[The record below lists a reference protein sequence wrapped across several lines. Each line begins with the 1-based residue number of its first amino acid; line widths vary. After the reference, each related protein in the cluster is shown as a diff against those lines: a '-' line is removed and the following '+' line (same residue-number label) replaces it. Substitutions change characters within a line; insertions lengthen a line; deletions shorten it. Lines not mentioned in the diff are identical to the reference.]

1 MKTACRSPWPETPP
15 PSKPRIGHL
24 LLAGCLT
31 PAKLDETPALSC
43 PQALPSLP
51 PPQGIAR
58 LGAGKRTRFQHK
70 GRLRWDLTQVAG
82 SWGCSGKTRR
92 LDKGQPARNGALV
105 RMLGGSAHNAR
116 ASQVFTVLT
125 TPTWGQPGP
134 LGYGSGAKRQPAEGS
149 PSSGLHH
156 PAEPG
161 ITITKA
167 VAIAHW
173 LLRATV
179 LGARP
184 LVISF
189 GPHSDRWGHSHLAP
203 FGAVVTE
210 AGAYPGRWQPPSPRA
225 QHSGADRALGTG
237 AKVTRSPPLAGSLPV
252 LSHADKAVLAGG
264 AASADPRVPS
274 DARQGC
280 DKSPAKS
287 RTSRL
292 PD

>member
-43 PQALPSLP
+43 PQALPSLPP

-161 ITITKA
+161 ITVMKA

-189 GPHSDRWGHSHLAP
+189 GPHGGATRIWPHS
-203 FGAVVTE
+203 
-210 AGAYPGRWQPPSPRA
+210 GRWLLRQVLIP
-225 QHSGADRALGTG
+225 GG
-237 AKVTRSPPLAGSLPV
+237 GSLPHHV
-252 LSHADKAVLAGG
+252 HSTVE
-264 AASADPRVPS
+264 RTVPLGPE
-274 DARQGC
+274 R
-280 DKSPAKS
+280 
-287 RTSRL
+287 R
-292 PD
+292 